1 MMYFKRFIV
10 VVEMCLFT
18 LYCGKDHTKQYCAT
32 KNNMR
37 SVFQLMA
44 YYLY

>member
-1 MMYFKRFIV
+1 M
-10 VVEMCLFT
+10 VVEMCL
-18 LYCGKDHTKQYCAT
+18 YCEKDFTKQYCAT